1 MYFGM
6 ASSLQAHTE
15 KKQQQKKAFVILVQN
30 YIQSVNVEIKEIIL
44 RVYL

>member
-6 ASSLQAHTE
+6 ASSLQ